1 MFGFKIVEEDEYEG
15 LKIAFGFKESQ
26 VKSLKQDVTK
36 LQEKLLGKSI
46 IIKNEMDENLR
57 LQKDLK
63 DEMHRSEK
71 LQKDFLKIIDK
82 NATLETNIEQRDIL
96 IKDLQENT
104 LLHKVSE
111 EQLRKIIVS
120 THHGIYKKDLSPI
133 SALNFAKDKVLNVK
147 KKDAKKDAKKC

>member
-57 LQKDLK
+57 LQNDLK
-63 DEMHRSEK
+63 VEMNKSEK

-82 NATLETNIEQRDIL
+82 NATLEMNLEQRDLL
-96 IKDLQENT
+96 IKDLQKKTN
-104 LLHKVSE
+104 LISGLSE
-111 EQLRKIIVS
+111 DGLRRVLI
-120 THHGIYKKDLSPI
+120 TAMTAIYKKKMNSIEALSY
-133 SALNFAKDKVLNVK
+133 ATNRVLTDDKSRDYDKKVK
-147 KKDAKKDAKKC
+147 